1 MQSAYTIVQF
11 GPVDSVNVLAFP
23 PGPCTV
29 FCMLL
34 IGANWSDI
42 CKAPLAIG
50 MGTRSFGEAWAF
62 RDGTDSENLSKD
74 ESYLA
79 CEDFFKEPSK
89 LWTAPLLAR
98 RPRHT
103 DMRLGT
109 VPGTWQ

>member
-1 MQSAYTIVQF
+1 
-11 GPVDSVNVLAFP
+11 
-23 PGPCTV
+23 
-29 FCMLL
+29 MLL

-79 CEDFFKEPSK
+79 CEDFFKN
-89 LWTAPLLAR
+89 LANFGPLRFWHVGLDTQTCVWGQSLA
-98 RPRHT
+98 HGS
-103 DMRLGT
+103 DSYGAD
-109 VPGTWQ
+109 